1 MQGPEE
7 RQEVSTTDPAGG
19 VPEQTPPPPPPTPP
33 TGPPVAVAPTDGQ
46 AIAALILG
54 ILGVIGVC
62 PLIGS
67 IIAIVLGRSAEK
79 RIEASAGTLGG
90 EGLAKAGWILGIIG
104 VAMGLFFI
112 VVFILVFAIG
122 AAISIPFINMDINPT
137 PTPFEDFGPTDLLR
151 WL

>member
-1 MQGPEE
+1 MATSSQPPEGGP
-7 RQEVSTTDPAGG
+7 Q
-19 VPEQTPPPPPPTPP
+19 QPPTPVP
-33 TGPPVAVAPTDGQ
+33 SPPAPQAPVVTPPTDGQ

-62 PLIGS
+62 PVVGS
-67 IIAIVLGRSAEK
+67 IIALILGRSAEK
-79 RIEASAGTLGG
+79 RIEASGGTIGG

-104 VAMGLFFI
+104 IGLGIFFV

-122 AAISIPFINMDINPT
+122 AAITVPLINMDINMT
-137 PTPFEDFGPTDLLR
+137 PSPVDPFSPSDILR